1 MVLSQESIHL
11 LICVAHRIYL
21 HFVSQLAIRGNTN
34 PFPIA
39 SCFKCSTH
47 IFARVHDPAMQ
58 VLDLILPLHAKP
70 PPQLF
75 RNLAKLAGVHQYIET
90 PDVVW
95 ANKSMLA
102 VCVDQPGKRAI
113 KLPRL
118 AKVTELYSNK
128 VISAEPVKTFT
139 VDFPENAT
147 LLFRLD

>member
-1 MVLSQESIHL
+1 MAVYCAQP
-11 LICVAHRIYL
+11 
-21 HFVSQLAIRGNTN
+21 QL
-34 PFPIA
+34 
-39 SCFKCSTH
+39 
-47 IFARVHDPAMQ
+47 PA
-58 VLDLILPLHAKP
+58 
-70 PPQLF
+70 QLF

-113 KLPRL
+113 KLPRP